1 MNIKAV
7 YKDMNAIGNN
17 SILTLARLWK
27 GVMGVLGI
35 VLLASCSETA
45 SVPEG
50 DQLYTGQR
58 KIKYENYKASD
69 HFSTTQEEVEAALA
83 TEPNG
88 AIFGSSYY
96 RSPFPYR
103 LWIYNAFHTS
113 DEGLGRWIRKTF
125 GKAPV
130 LMSNVNPRLRS
141 QVARELL
148 RARGYFGSYVNYDII
163 TKSNPKKAKIG
174 YTVNLGDLTTID
186 TLTYV
191 NFPVE
196 AQHLIDST
204 SAEALVH
211 KGDPFDV
218 STLDAERT
226 RVSTLLRN
234 NGYFYYQPSYATYLA
249 DTLAAQNKAQVK
261 LQYADSLPSQIG
273 RRWYI
278 GHINLQMR
286 RNVMQQLTDSVTF
299 RDYTI
304 VYTGKRTP
312 IRAGVIA
319 RDLKMRPG
327 QLYSYNT
334 YQQSVNTLTSK
345 GLFSRVDL
353 GFAPRDT
360 SAACDTLDLT
370 LNCVFDKP
378 YDFSIEANVVGKTT
392 GRVGP
397 GAVMSVVRRNAFRGG
412 EKLSV
417 NLKGSYEWQT
427 GHRADGTSSKF
438 NSYEYGADVSLEMP
452 RLMFVDRLMERVR
465 AKRWLSG
472 QKVKPNNTVSNTLIK
487 ASSDVLNRSGYFKRH
502 IVSGELT
509 YTIQPAPNRVHQ
521 FSPLILQYEYMQK
534 QTEAFKE
541 IVSQSPYL
549 LISMADQFVPK
560 MRYTFT
566 YQSRSNFRNPIY
578 WQLSVSEA
586 SNLLSLGYLAS
597 GEKWNKKGKTMFKNP
612 YAQFLKI
619 ETDYRKTWQVTDH
632 SQLVGH
638 VNAGVIWS
646 YGNASAAPYSE
657 QFYVGGANSIRAFN
671 VRSIGPGR
679 YYTNQSR
686 LSYMD
691 QTGDIKFQANVEYR
705 PRLFGNLYGA
715 LFVDA
720 GNVWALR
727 DDGYREGSKLQMKN
741 LLKDMAL
748 GTGVGIRYD
757 LEFFVLRLDWG
768 IGIHVPYKSGFYNM
782 NSFKDSQSLHFAIG
796 YPF

>member
-1 MNIKAV
+1 
-7 YKDMNAIGNN
+7 MNAIGNN
-17 SILTLARLWK
+17 SILTLSRLWK

-35 VLLASCSETA
+35 MLLASCSETT

-88 AIFGSSYY
+88 AILGSSYY

-148 RARGYFGSYVNYDII
+148 RARGYFGSYVNYDIL

-174 YTVNLGDLTTID
+174 YNVNLGDLTTID

-273 RRWYI
+273 RKWYI

-360 SAACDTLDLT
+360 SEACDTLDLT

-566 YQSRSNFRNPIY
+566 YQSRSNLRNPIY

-586 SNLLSLGYLAS
+586 SNLLSLGYLAC
-597 GEKWNKKGKTMFKNP
+597 GEKWSKKGKTMFKNP